1 MKLIPKN
8 RLFPSPGT
16 GFEISEFDPV
26 VGAILLTPYVIIIT
40 S

>member
-26 VGAILLTPYVIIIT
+26 VGAMTPYVIIIT

>member
-1 MKLIPKN
+1 MKLIPKTVY
-8 RLFPSPGT
+8 FSPGT